1 MAFQKMICGPILRR
15 VEKNKVSVWAA
26 FMSNQHITLKIW
38 EGDNIKHT
46 SGTLF
51 ATGNTPIAV
60 AETHTLQFGQN
71 LWIALATVDIPT
83 PGLDPTKVYSYNM
96 VYRDS
101 DGPQDF
107 DFLSD
112 KLLKDDT
119 IDGRKQLAIGYKEN
133 TLPSFCLPGSTP
145 DKLNI
150 VHGSCRKMHGHGQD
164 ALALLDDKIKK
175 SLEDPEGP
183 LKKRPQ
189 ALFLTGDQI
198 YADEVPGFFLRS
210 IASMDGSSIFG
221 PNTEKMKINP
231 DSGATQEHEADMVNY
246 PPFFRQRL
254 VNRYAG
260 FSSQAA
266 SNHLLSFE
274 EYAGTYLKYWSLR
287 SWSGDMIAQIDKI
300 AKATPEQLSAK
311 LDEVITKFVDDP
323 SPAADTNLVNLIRDS
338 SNIRPTDAFV
348 FSDDTITKA
357 EFRDSNN
364 EKFKKWLK
372 ETKSTL
378 RHELVDMAAF
388 MKKLP
393 EVSRVLANVP
403 TYMIMDDHE
412 VTDDWAITKRWNN
425 QVLSK
430 PFGRDIIRNAM
441 MAYAVFQDWGNSPE
455 DYKEAI
461 TMIFDEMTPTTN
473 KKAQF
478 LLYAGE
484 YAFRYA
490 NNSHLNTLRTEVIEK
505 MEDLLG
511 MGSQPTSLK
520 WNYGVKLG
528 ATQAVVLDT
537 RTQRHYESLN
547 AVPELIS
554 DSSLTEQTP
563 TTLVDNPPFV
573 FVISPC
579 PVLGLPNFEELVQ
592 PAATAVIAL
601 AGTSE
606 ANPGII
612 GGNLNFDFE
621 AWGFS
626 VSGFER
632 LISRLDTYK
641 TVVLLSGDVHYGATT
656 VMDYWKGNS
665 DSPTSRIVQLTSSA
679 LKNEWL
685 PNVRILKSAVVQRI
699 LTSFGDGLS
708 KFGWKNKLVS
718 TGGDVTAR
726 NRQRLRKV
734 IAAMPLEGWT
744 PGATV
749 NPAPDWR
756 WKLKVLKDKNGLE
769 DDPVGA
775 SDLIIGNAT
784 SMKDGYFNIASRH
797 QKAYMDGKSPRI
809 AWNSNVGWISF
820 TADGDSWKLKHELLG
835 AKMVYEVALN
845 TPEAERVKPELPI

>member
-1 MAFQKMICGPILRR
+1 MPFQKMICGPILRR

-46 SGTLF
+46 TGTLF
-51 ATGNTPIAV
+51 ATGGTPIAE
-60 AETHTLQFGQN
+60 AESHTLQFGQN
-71 LWIALATVDIPT
+71 LWIAVATVEIPS
-83 PGLDPTKVYSYNM
+83 PGLDATKVYSYNM
-96 VYRDS
+96 VYRDN
-101 DGPQDF
+101 DGATDV

-119 IDGRKQLAIGYKEN
+119 VDGRKQLAIGYKEN
-133 TLPSFCLPGSTP
+133 TLPSFCLPGDTP
-145 DKLNI
+145 DKLII

-164 ALALLDDKIKK
+164 ALALLDAKIKE
-175 SLEDPEGP
+175 SVEDVEGP

-210 IASMDGSSIFG
+210 IASMDGGALFG

-231 DSGATQEHEADMVNY
+231 ESGAAQEHEADMVNY
-246 PPFFRQRL
+246 PPYFRQRL
-254 VNRYAG
+254 VNKYAG

-266 SNHLLSFE
+266 ANHLLSFE
-274 EYAGTYLKYWSLR
+274 EYAGTYLRYWNIR
-287 SWSGDMIAQIDKI
+287 SWSGDMITEIDKI
-300 AKATPEQLSAK
+300 NKATPEQLSAK
-311 LDEVITKFVDDP
+311 LDEVINKFVDDP
-323 SPAADTNLVNLIRDS
+323 GVEADTNLVNLIRDN

-348 FSDDTITKA
+348 FSEDSITKT
-357 EFRDSNN
+357 EFRDSNS
-364 EKFKKWLK
+364 EKYKDWVKQ
-372 ETKSTL
+372 TKSTL

-388 MKKLP
+388 LKKLP
-393 EVSRVLANVP
+393 EVSRVLANVA

-412 VTDDWAITKRWNN
+412 VTDDWAITRRWNN

-461 TMIFDEMTPTTN
+461 SMIFDDMTPTTN

-490 NNSHLNTLRTEVIEK
+490 NNSHLDTLRTEVIEK
-505 MEDLLG
+505 MENMLG
-511 MGSQPTSLK
+511 MGAQATSLK

-528 ATQAVVLDT
+528 AAQAIVLDT

-547 AVPELIS
+547 TIPELIS
-554 DSSLTEQTP
+554 ETSLTDQTP
-563 TTLVDNPPFV
+563 NTLTDNPPFV
-573 FVISPC
+573 FIVSPC
-579 PVLGLPNFEELVQ
+579 PILGLPNFEELVQ
-592 PAATAVIAL
+592 PAATAIMAL
-601 AGTSE
+601 KGKSE

-612 GGNLNFDFE
+612 GGNLDFDFE

-626 VSGFER
+626 VPGFER
-632 LISRLDTYK
+632 LIARLDGYK
-641 TVVLLSGDVHYGATT
+641 NVVLLSGDVHYGCTT
-656 VMDYWKGNS
+656 VMDYWKGS
-665 DSPTSRIVQLTSSA
+665 AAAPTSRIVQLTSSA

-685 PNVRILKSAVVQRI
+685 PNVLILKSAVVQRI

-708 KFGWKNKLVS
+708 KFGWKDKLVS
-718 TGGDVTAR
+718 TNGAVTAR
-726 NRQRLRKV
+726 NRQRLRQTT
-734 IAAMPLEGWT
+734 ATMPLEGWT
-744 PGATV
+744 SGATV
-749 NPAPDWR
+749 SPTPDWR
-756 WKLKVLKDKNGLE
+756 WKLRVLKDKNGLA

-775 SDLIIGNAT
+775 TDLIVGNAT
-784 SMKDGYFNIASRH
+784 SMKDGYFNVASRH
-797 QKAYMDGKSPRI
+797 QKAYMEGKSPRI
-809 AWNSNVGWISF
+809 AWNSNVGWITF
-820 TADGDSWKLKHELLG
+820 TADGDSWTLKHELLG
-835 AKMVYEVALN
+835 AKMKYEVPLK
-845 TPEAERVKPELPI
+845 TPAAEQAKPELP

>member
-1 MAFQKMICGPILRR
+1 MICGPILRR

-26 FMSNQHITLKIW
+26 FMANNHITLKIW
-38 EGDNIKHT
+38 EGDNIEHS

-51 ATGNTPIAV
+51 SNSNTPL
-60 AETHTLQFGQN
+60 AEGESHTLQFGAN
-71 LWIALATVDIPT
+71 LWIALVTVDIPS

-96 VYRDS
+96 VYHEID
-101 DGPQDF
+101 DPQES
-107 DFLSD
+107 DFLKD
-112 KLLKDDT
+112 KFLE
-119 IDGRKQLAIGYKEN
+119 DGKTEGERPQLALGYKKN
-133 TLPSFCLPGSTP
+133 VLPSFCLPGETP

-164 ALALLDDKIKK
+164 ALALLDKKIK
-175 SLEDPEGP
+175 ENVGDP
-183 LKKRPQ
+183 LKRPQ

-210 IASMDGSSIFG
+210 LGAMDGSSIFG
-221 PNTEKMKINP
+221 PNIEKMKISV
-231 DSGATQEHEADMVNY
+231 DGGAAQEHEADVVNY

-254 VNRYAG
+254 VNKFAG

-266 SNHLLSFE
+266 ANHLLSFE
-274 EYAGTYLKYWSLR
+274 EYAGTYLKYWNIR
-287 SWSGDMIAQIDKI
+287 SWSGDMVSEIKKI
-300 AKATPEQLSAK
+300 ADASPEQLSAK
-311 LDEVITKFVDDP
+311 LDEVINKFVDDP
-323 SPAADTNLVNLIRDS
+323 SPAADTNLVNLIRAT
-338 SNIRPTDAFV
+338 RPTDAFV
-348 FSDDTITKA
+348 FGEDAITRA
-357 EFRDSNN
+357 QFSDSNSDQY
-364 EKFKKWLK
+364 KKWLK
-372 ETKSTL
+372 ETKFTL
-378 RHELVDMAAF
+378 KHELKDMAAF

-461 TMIFDEMTPTTN
+461 SKIFDEMTPTMH

-478 LLYAGE
+478 LMYAGE

-490 NNSHLNTLRTEVIEK
+490 NNSHLNTLRADVIEK
-505 MEDLLG
+505 MENLLG
-511 MGSQPTSLK
+511 MGSQPSSLS

-528 ATQAVVLDT
+528 TSQALVLDT

-547 AVPELIS
+547 TVPELIS
-554 DSSLTEQTP
+554 ESSLSTQTP
-563 TTLVDNPPFV
+563 DTLTDNPPFV
-573 FVISPC
+573 FVVSPC

-601 AGTSE
+601 KGKSE

-612 GGNLNFDFE
+612 GGNLGFDFE

-626 VSGFER
+626 IPGFER
-632 LISRLDTYK
+632 LMARLDSYK
-641 TVVLLSGDVHYGATT
+641 NVVLLSGDVHYGCTT
-656 VMDYWKGNS
+656 VMDYWKGNAAA
-665 DSPTSRIVQLTSSA
+665 PTSRIVQLTSSA

-685 PNVRILKSAVVQRI
+685 PNVLILKSAVVQKI
-699 LTSFGDGLS
+699 LTSFSGGLS
-708 KFGWKNKLVS
+708 KFGWRDKLVS
-718 TGGDVTAR
+718 TSGEVTAR
-726 NRQRLRKV
+726 NRQRLRKTTAT
-734 IAAMPLEGWT
+734 IPIEGWS
-744 PGATV
+744 PGDTV

-756 WKLKVLKDKNGLE
+756 WKVQVLKDKKGLE
-769 DDPVGA
+769 EDPVGTT
-775 SDLIIGNAT
+775 DLVIGDAAK
-784 SMKDGYFNIASRH
+784 MKEGYFNVVSRH

-809 AWNSNVGWISF
+809 AWNSNIGVVTFS
-820 TADGDSWKLKHELLG
+820 ADGDSWKLKHELLG
-835 AKMVYEVALN
+835 AKMEYEVPLK
-845 TPEAERVKPELPI
+845 TPAAEQAKPELPT